1 MPLMFTSNA
10 LFPSEAMPSWLA
22 AIARVNPVTYAGGPI
37 RELVLH
43 GWNWSKILPGFAV
56 IVGLAILL
64 MLISQMI
71 FQRATTD

>member
-10 LFPSEAMPSWLA
+10 LFPSEAMPSWLT
-22 AIARVNPVTYAGGPI
+22 AIARVNPVTYTVGPI
-37 RELVLH
+37 RDLVLH

-56 IVGLAILL
+56 IVGLAILV